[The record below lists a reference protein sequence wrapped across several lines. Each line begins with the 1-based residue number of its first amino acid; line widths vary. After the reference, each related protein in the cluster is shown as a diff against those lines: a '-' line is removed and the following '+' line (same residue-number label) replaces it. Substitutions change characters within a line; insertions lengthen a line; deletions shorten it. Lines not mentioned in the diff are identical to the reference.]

1 MEKSELIA
9 AKPTHKAAAAHAHAA
24 PAPAQKPVTAKSHRY
39 TEAVGRR
46 KTAIARVRIMPGT
59 GKMTVNGKSPKD
71 YFKTDLRALI
81 AIEALAK
88 AESAENYAVV
98 AHVEGGGIAGQADA
112 VRHAISRAIT
122 KAEPNTRAVL
132 KSAKFLMRDPRA
144 KERKKPGLVK
154 ARKRKQWS
162 KR

>member
-1 MEKSELIA
+1 MATTYI
-9 AKPTHKAAAAHAHAA
+9 
-24 PAPAQKPVTAKSHRY
+24 TAI
-39 TEAVGRR
+39 GRR
-46 KTAIARVRIMPGT
+46 KTANASVRMHVAD
-59 GKMTVNGKSPKD
+59 KNALTVNGKSAKEF
-71 YFKTDLRALI
+71 FKTDERARI
-81 AIEALAK
+81 ALAAFSV
-88 AESAENYAVV
+88 AEAAQNYAVV

-122 KAEPNTRAVL
+122 KAEPNTRKAL
-132 KSAKFLMRDPRA
+132 KAAGFLSRDPRA